1 MDFAFISFCFVKKR
15 LIESLVIGIVKLTIP
30 CFGFRMYTLFV
41 VGNTQLLRGVN
52 AASLR

>member
-1 MDFAFISFCFVKKR
+1 MDFAYILFCLVKKR
-15 LIESLVIGIVKLTIP
+15 LIESLVIGIVKLTIS

>member
-15 LIESLVIGIVKLTIP
+15 LIESLVIGIVNLTIS
-30 CFGFRMYTLFV
+30 CFVFAVYTLFV

-52 AASLR
+52 VASL